1 MTFVENKRR
10 EHTDVAIERNLRTAI
25 SRLAGDVTLQRAIEN
40 GYTLVLV
47 SAHLGARPTH
57 EVWQGKVY
65 SIVGATEKYK
75 DFYKETEYGE
85 MLGLCGIN
93 CRHTF
98 SPWKEGMNNPY
109 EGIDPEESRKRYDL
123 EQQQRA
129 LERRIRALKRKVKAY
144 KAEYEATGRGK
155 KDLQD
160 AKRELAEARREYKE
174 FCAANDLRELTE
186 RLRVEE

>member
-1 MTFVENKRR
+1 MNEDVSRTKALQDAVDQLAEKGITIVENKRE
-10 EHTDVAIERNLRTAI
+10 EHVDVAAERNVRTAI

-65 SIVGATEKYK
+65 SIVGETEKYK
-75 DFYKETEYGE
+75 DFYKETEYGQ

-98 SPWKEGMNNPY
+98 SPWKEGEQPVRGHRQRG
-109 EGIDPEESRKRYDL
+109 EPEAVRH
-123 EQQQRA
+123 RA
-129 LERRIRALKRKVKAY
+129 
-144 KAEYEATGRGK
+144 EATRVG
-155 KDLQD
+155 
-160 AKRELAEARREYKE
+160 
-174 FCAANDLRELTE
+174 TE
-186 RLRVEE
+186 NPSAQAQGESATGGG